1 MTPSRAGLPART
13 GTSRCSSAT
22 MSEST
27 SHEGGGS
34 DAPLARA
41 KAGASSA
48 SMKALSETTVKTG
61 AQDED
66 DMFTTELRGCMVPT
80 PSKALD

>member
-1 MTPSRAGLPART
+1 
-13 GTSRCSSAT
+13 
-22 MSEST
+22 
-27 SHEGGGS
+27 
-34 DAPLARA
+34 
-41 KAGASSA
+41 
-48 SMKALSETTVKTG
+48 MKALSETTVKTG